1 MSKVVGM
8 SLYSAK
14 KGVSLVKTEY
24 DYLVGYMHHLEDSM
38 TKLCQGGEQDR
49 AE

>member
-14 KGVSLVKTEY
+14 MGVSLVKKEY
-24 DYLVGYMHHLEDSM
+24 DLVGYMHHLADSM
-38 TKLCQGGEQDR
+38 TKLCHGGEQDR